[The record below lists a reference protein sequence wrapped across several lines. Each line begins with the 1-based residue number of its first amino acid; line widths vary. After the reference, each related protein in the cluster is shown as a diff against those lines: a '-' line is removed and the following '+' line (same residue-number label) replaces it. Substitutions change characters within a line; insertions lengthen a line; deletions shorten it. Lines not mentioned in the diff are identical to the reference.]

1 MRGLPW
7 LVGAGALVGAGGW
20 LMTSGDPASTT
31 AAAARHRDTL
41 AFPTYQRPA
50 ELTRET
56 ERRTLAAA
64 SAPEGTSPTA
74 DGVKAAARDPLLIAL
89 APDATTALVFEAG
102 TILHAPVGQAML
114 ACVSVTERAR
124 MESHAPVPG
133 KTWLDLADRVGFS
146 RSPAGELV
154 AMQGSMADIDFAR
167 FVPEATSRAPRAG
180 VKRLDVDRPDG
191 RGELHLAVWHDA
203 ILLVSKEGSLVET
216 AVQRLDTGGSGAKG
230 ALAESE
236 AYGEILRHRGRRRPR
251 GPRASGAQGA
261 PARGGCA
268 CRGPRRRHRRGPA
281 RRRHAGERRI
291 AGARFLGKSMG
302 AAMAVARLEA
312 KREGEDAL
320 VRLMDFSRVRPY
332 GEGRLRAEVA
342 IPTDLMTKSMKGCA
356 R

>member
-236 AYGEILRHRGRRRPR
+236 AYGEIYGIVGADDLEALAPPELKGRLREVAAHAEVHVDAIDEVLLVVDMQGSD
-251 GPRASGAQGA
+251 ASQVLD
-261 PARGGCA
+261 
-268 CRGPRRRHRRGPA
+268 
-281 RRRHAGERRI
+281 
-291 AGARFLGKSMG
+291 LGKSMG

-320 VRLMDFSRVRPY
+320 VRLMDLSRVRPY